1 MGTITVNRTV
11 DSREFR
17 EPEPTLALIEAMRP
31 APVGEVIELITS
43 DPDSYRYVVGY
54 INNSDHEVIRAARVG
69 DGWEFLIRKTH

>member
-1 MGTITVNRTV
+1 MGTITVNRKV
-11 DSREFR
+11 DSCGFC

-31 APVGEVIELITS
+31 AAVGEVIELITS

-54 INNSDHEVIRAARVG
+54 ITTSRHEVIRAARMG